1 VNARIVAR
9 DALVRIEKGAYSH
22 VVVPEMLRASSL
34 SDRDRALVT
43 DLVYGTQRSLRR
55 LDALIEPHSHRS
67 MRRLDA
73 PVRAVL
79 RVGTYEL
86 LRGAPAHAAVSE
98 AVGAAPTRAR
108 GFTNAVMRSVAA
120 SGPPFPEPESTAVAL
135 SYPDWLVGR
144 LERDLGVND
153 AHATLAAMNE
163 APTVTLRPNPRRTS
177 PAELADELRADGC
190 DVGVGTIVHDAVTVR
205 RGGDPA
211 ALAAVRDGRATPQDQ
226 GSQAVIEYLAPEPG
240 ERVLDV
246 ASAPGGKATAVAERV
261 GDDGSVVATDVN
273 PNRLR
278 LVRAAAVRLGL
289 GNLATVVADGRCNP
303 VRDAAFDRVLVDAPC
318 SGLGVLRRR
327 PDARW
332 RVDEAWL
339 PGLADLQVALV
350 VAGARALRPG
360 GMLVYAVCTLTNPE
374 TVGVAERVMAALP
387 DCELLAR
394 PAAPW
399 RPHGHGALLLPQ
411 DAGTDGMFV
420 LGLRRAKR

>member
-1 VNARIVAR
+1 MLAR
-9 DALVRIEKGAYSH
+9 DVLVRIEKGAYSH
-22 VVVPEMLRASSL
+22 VVLPEMLRASSL

-55 LDALIEPHSHRS
+55 LDALLEPHCHRS
-67 MRRLDA
+67 MRRIDA
-73 PVRAVL
+73 PVRAVI
-79 RVGTYEL
+79 RVGAYEL

-98 AVGAAPTRAR
+98 AVGAAPARAR
-108 GFTNAVMRSVAA
+108 GFTNAVMRSLAA
-120 SGPPFPEPESTAVAL
+120 SGPPFPEPDSVAVAL
-135 SYPDWLVGR
+135 SYPNWLVDR
-144 LERDLGVND
+144 LEHDLGTDD
-153 AHATLAAMNE
+153 ARAALAAMNE
-163 APTVTLRPNPRRTS
+163 PPTVTLRPNPLRTS
-177 PAELADELRADGC
+177 AVELAEELRAGGV
-190 DVGVGTIVHDAVTVR
+190 DVGGGTIVPDAVTIR
-205 RGGDPA
+205 RAGDPA
-211 ALAAVRDGRATPQDQ
+211 TLAAVHDGRATPQDQ

-261 GDDGSVVATDVN
+261 GENGCVVATDVN

-278 LVRAAAVRLGL
+278 LVRAAALRLGL
-289 GNLATVVADGRCNP
+289 VNIATIVADGRFNP
-303 VRDAAFDRVLVDAPC
+303 VRDATFDRVLVDAPC

-350 VAGARALRPG
+350 VAAAATLRPG
-360 GMLVYAVCTLTNPE
+360 GVLVYAVCTLSESE
-374 TVGVAERVMAALP
+374 TIGVAERVIAALP
-387 DCELLAR
+387 DFEALAR
-394 PAAPW
+394 PTAPW

-420 LGLRRAKR
+420 LGLQRARR